1 MIEEP
6 VPVIRFRNGVPG
18 PIRHLCVDKNYAHA
32 LIPGVCVAPHVPISL
47 RILPGTP
54 SLLKPRMLIRLMVHH
69 HLGNH
74 ANAPVVCCGE
84 KSLEIL
90 ELSLRRM
97 NGSALLNVVAVI
109 TH

>member
-18 PIRHLCVDKNYAHA
+18 PIRHLWVDKNYAHA

-54 SLLKPRMLIRLMVHH
+54 GLLKPLMLIRRMVHH

-74 ANAPVVCCGE
+74 ANAPGVSCGE
-84 KSLEIL
+84 NILDTLEP
-90 ELSLRRM
+90 SLRPVT
-97 NGSALLNVVAVI
+97 GSAV
-109 TH
+109 H